1 MSLRAKTAKP
11 KAALEADLYPTAA
24 RYFEEQGYSVKGE
37 VCGCD
42 LVAVKGEAI
51 VVAELKITF
60 NIKLLYQ
67 AVRRLAITEQ
77 VYAVIFKPKTR
88 QKMSYWQMMKSL
100 CRRLHIGLLVIDGEN
115 VLVIAEPGPF
125 TSKAA
130 SKQRSKVMR
139 EFNGRRISQN
149 IGGVTGKKLQ
159 TAYLEA
165 AVQISVFLKKHKRLK
180 TTELVAMG
188 CTERAAKILYHNHY
202 GWFERIGRGE
212 YRLKSGKAAHIAKEN
227 EIIWRY
233 YESQLIIGPQSATK
247 S

>member
-1 MSLRAKTAKP
+1 MSLRAPAKKNKTA
-11 KAALEADLYPTAA
+11 LESDLYPVVA
-24 RYFEEQGYSVKGE
+24 RYFEEQGFIVKGE

-42 LVAVKGEAI
+42 LVAVNGDAI

-67 AVRRLAITEQ
+67 AVRRLAISDR

-100 CRRLHIGLLVIDGEN
+100 CRRLHVGLLVIDGN
-115 VLVIAEPGPF
+115 DVLVIAEPGPF
-125 TSKAA
+125 VSKAT

-149 IGGVTGKKLQ
+149 TGGVTGKKLQ

-165 AVQISVFLKKHKRLK
+165 AIQISVFLKKHKKLK
-180 TTELVAMG
+180 TTELVALG
-188 CTERAAKILYHNHY
+188 CSERAAKILYHNHY
-202 GWFERIGRGE
+202 GWFQKIGRGE
-212 YRLKSGKAAHIAKEN
+212 YKLKSGKATAIAKEN
-227 EIIWRY
+227 QAIWQY
-233 YESQLIIGPQSATK
+233 YEANVASP
-247 S
+247 